1 MHGKFGKNLTAAGA
15 LAAVTLVT
23 ATLVT
28 AAATAQTTPQATDQT
43 LTLVGKRGEFTLPGT
58 PAIGIGFLAGGTLY
72 QSDGTTQA
80 GQAYSNCTVTQ
91 VTVAV
96 PPSITAQCMTVFT
109 LSGGEL
115 FLGSLRDYL
124 SGGFDKA
131 DLAILGGTGSY
142 RTARGDGTAQLTD
155 QASHTYT
162 FTLNITSS

>member
-1 MHGKFGKNLTAAGA
+1 MNGKFGTIGKIRTAGA
-15 LAAVTLVT
+15 LAAVALVT
-23 ATLVT
+23 AVLMS
-28 AAATAQTTPQATDQT
+28 AAGPAQAADQT
-43 LTLVGKRGEFTLPGT
+43 LTLVGKRGAFTLPGT
-58 PAIGIGFLAGGTLY
+58 PAIGIGFIAGGTLY

-91 VTVAV
+91 VTLAV
-96 PPSITAQCMTVFT
+96 PPAITAQCMTVFT

-162 FTLNITSS
+162 FTLTITSS